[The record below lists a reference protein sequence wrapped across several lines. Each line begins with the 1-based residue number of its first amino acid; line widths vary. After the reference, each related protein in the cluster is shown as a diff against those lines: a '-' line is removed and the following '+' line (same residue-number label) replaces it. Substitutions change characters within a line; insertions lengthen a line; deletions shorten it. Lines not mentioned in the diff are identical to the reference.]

1 MNRTSQYRFTIIVP
15 YFNEKENIN
24 SLEERLSAFLENCPE
39 KGAPACVL
47 FVNDG
52 STDGGERLVHEACR
66 RHGDFFYMDLEH
78 NGGLSA
84 ALKAGIACCESPLVG
99 YIDADLQTFPED
111 FGLLLEH
118 SDQYPLVAGIR
129 TERKDSFVKKASSK
143 IANSWRRMMTG
154 DGITDTGCPLKV
166 IRTEYARELPLFKGM
181 HRFIPAL
188 VQMMGGECKEVPVRH
203 CQRTAGVAKY
213 NLANRLWGPFVDCF
227 AFRWMRKRYTRICIS
242 DTNLH

>member
-1 MNRTSQYRFTIIVP
+1 MNKTSEYKFTVIIP
-15 YFNEKENIN
+15 YYNEKDNVAA
-24 SLEERLSAFLENCPE
+24 LEKRISQFLADCPDA
-39 KGAPACVL
+39 GAPACAL

-52 STDGGERLVHEACR
+52 STDGGEVLVHEACG
-66 RHGDFFYMDLEH
+66 RHEDFFYIDLER

-84 ALKAGIACCESPLVG
+84 ALKAGIAMCESPLAG
-99 YIDADLQTFPED
+99 YIDADLQTYPED
-111 FGLLLEH
+111 FGLLLEYA
-118 SDQYPLVAGIR
+118 DRYPLVLGIR
-129 TERKDSFVKKASSK
+129 TERKDGFVKKVSSK
-143 IANSWRRMMTG
+143 IANFWRRIMTH

-166 IRTEYARELPLFKGM
+166 IQTPYAKELPLFKGM

-227 AFRWMRKRYTRICIS
+227 AFRWMRKRYTPSRITR
-242 DTNLH
+242 TNLK